1 MTGTHYTYNFSR
13 APINIVAVKL
23 HICEMRTYNSAGD
36 SSIALPQK
44 FLRGGIKD

>member
-1 MTGTHYTYNFSR
+1 MTGTHYIYNFSR

-23 HICEMRTYNSAGD
+23 HICEMRTIPL
-36 SSIALPQK
+36 IALPQK